1 MRQWEY
7 TTHEE
12 RRVLLSAASTSI
24 NNRSTRTLWWKTE
37 SALEQSA
44 PLPGMVLAYL
54 LFRQAVV
61 LAIKGRGRFLPL
73 SLSLSNF
80 KFVSSKASNL
90 WKYMVCFFSLLPHS
104 FSLGAF
110 SCSHSHPP
118 TSTTVLLVCGEP
130 LPAARTGWKQWR
142 CRLQEQWT
150 ITAAGSSRKGTDIL
164 LHMPEAQSLCNT
176 DSSDS

>member
-73 SLSLSNF
+73 SLSLSQI
-80 KFVSSKASNL
+80 SNL
-90 WKYMVCFFSLLPHS
+90 FPQKYQIC
-104 FSLGAF
+104 GNIWCAF
-110 SCSHSHPP
+110 SACFPTHLVWVHLAAAIHIHPRP
-118 TSTTVLLVCGEP
+118 RQSCWFVENLYLPQELGENSEG
-130 LPAARTGWKQWR
+130 AGCKNN
-142 CRLQEQWT
+142 EQ
-150 ITAAGSSRKGTDIL
+150 
-164 LHMPEAQSLCNT
+164 
-176 DSSDS
+176 